1 MNPKQWGHLYLKQST
16 WKSSSLDKKSR
27 GIQELHRNCKGKWR
41 GNQIKQQK
49 WHLKEGD
56 KQQGCSSAI
65 TINATKE
72 DLCCIFHYK
81 NCLFSM
87 PETFTPA
94 IWPRC
99 NYPECAL
106 LYKRSLKQPEVY
118 FSSLHMQDQTF
129 LEQFLLLSKTTLK
142 THYNHTPEMGKM
154 WKNWLALFCIS
165 ILACQLC
172 QQLILTFEKKLTVH
186 YTSGLHKDHI
196 SELHD
201 QINVRSIPFPKAPS
215 LEVLLLVIL

>member
-1 MNPKQWGHLYLKQST
+1 M
-16 WKSSSLDKKSR
+16 
-27 GIQELHRNCKGKWR
+27 
-41 GNQIKQQK
+41 QQK
-49 WHLKEGD
+49 KIYVVSFTTRTIYSACLKLSHQPYD
-56 KQQGCSSAI
+56 HAAI
-65 TINATKE
+65 TQNVHCFTREVLNSQKYIFL
-72 DLCCIFHYK
+72 LCICKIK
-81 NCLFSM
+81 L
-87 PETFTPA
+87 
-94 IWPRC
+94 
-99 NYPECAL
+99 
-106 LYKRSLKQPEVY
+106 
-118 FSSLHMQDQTF
+118 F

-142 THYNHTPEMGKM
+142 THYNHTPKMGKM